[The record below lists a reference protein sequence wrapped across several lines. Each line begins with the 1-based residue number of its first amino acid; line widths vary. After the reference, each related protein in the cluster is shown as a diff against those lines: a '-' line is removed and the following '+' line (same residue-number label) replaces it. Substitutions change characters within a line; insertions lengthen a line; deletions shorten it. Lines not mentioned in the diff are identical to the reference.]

1 MLKIYLDN
9 CCFNRPFDDQSQIRI
24 RLETEAKLYI
34 QEKIV
39 KGEIQLVW
47 SYVLDY
53 ENVFNPYEERRRV
66 IERWRALAVRD
77 ISESREILSQA
88 KAIQNLGLKSKD
100 ALHLACAI
108 SGSCDFFL
116 STDDVIIRKMA
127 GFERINAL
135 DPINF
140 LEVLEVSL

>member
-53 ENVFNPYEERRRV
+53 ENVFNPFEERRGV
-66 IERWRALAVRD
+66 ITRWRALAVRD
-77 ISESREILSQA
+77 VSESQEILSQA
-88 KAIQNLGLKSKD
+88 RAIQILGLKSKD
-100 ALHLACAI
+100 ALHLACAL
-108 SGSCDFFL
+108 SETCDFFL
-116 STDDVIIRKMA
+116 STDDMIIKKMA
-127 GFERINAL
+127 GFEKIKAL
-135 DPINF
+135 NPIIF

>member
-77 ISESREILSQA
+77 VSESQEILSQA
-88 KAIQNLGLKSKD
+88 RAIQILGLKSKD
-100 ALHLACAI
+100 ALHLACAL

-116 STDDVIIRKMA
+116 STDDTIIRKMA
-127 GFERINAL
+127 GFERIKAL

>member
-77 ISESREILSQA
+77 VSESQEILSQA
-88 KAIQNLGLKSKD
+88 RAIQILGLKSKD
-100 ALHLACAI
+100 ALHLACAL

-116 STDDVIIRKMA
+116 STDDMIIKKME
-127 GFERINAL
+127 GFEKIKAL
-135 DPINF
+135 NPINF

>member
-47 SYVLDY
+47 SYVFDY

-77 ISESREILSQA
+77 VSESQEILSQA
-88 KAIQNLGLKSKD
+88 RAIQILGLKSKD
-100 ALHLACAI
+100 ALHLACAL

-116 STDDVIIRKMA
+116 STDDMIIKKME
-127 GFERINAL
+127 GFEKIKAL
-135 DPINF
+135 NPINF